1 MEIIGQN
8 IKYLRKSQGLTQ
20 GELAEKIGVNR
31 AMIGSYE
38 ENRAMPKLSV
48 MQVIAQYFNITM
60 DELTNIKLWESTKP
74 DTNLEKRTKGENLR
88 VLTTV
93 VDNTDKELITSVPVQ
108 ASAGYTTGYADKEFI
123 DELPCFSLPLT
134 ELSKERTYRVF
145 QIKGDSMEPVK
156 SGSYIITEYLPNWNE
171 IVDGET
177 YVVITL
183 NEGLVYKRLYS
194 RIQNQNEIILKSD
207 NPEYQP
213 YSVSIEDV
221 LEVWKALGFISFNL
235 PKPNELD
242 VNQLHHMILDL
253 KNEINSMKK
262 SKN

>member
-8 IKYLRKSQGLTQ
+8 LKYLRKRHGLTQ
-20 GELAEKIGVNR
+20 EELAVKLGVNR

-38 ENRAMPKLSV
+38 ENRAIPKLPV
-48 MQVIAQYFNITM
+48 MQVITQYFGVTI
-60 DELTNIKLWESTKP
+60 DELTNTKLWESNP
-74 DTNLEKRTKGENLR
+74 ESIIEKRTKGDNLR
-88 VLTTV
+88 ILNTV
-93 VDNTDKELITSVPVQ
+93 TDNTEKELITSVPIQ
-108 ASAGYTTGYADKEFI
+108 ASAGYTKGYADPEFVE
-123 DELPCFSLPLT
+123 ELPCFSLPLN

-145 QIKGDSMEPVK
+145 QIKGDSMEPIK
-156 SGSYIITEYLPNWNE
+156 SGSYIITEYLANWND

-183 NEGLVYKRLYS
+183 NEGLVYKRLYN

-221 LEVWKALGFISFNL
+221 LEVWKALGFISFSL
-235 PKPNELD
+235 PRPNELD
-242 VNQLHHMILDL
+242 VNQLHQMILDM
-253 KNEINSMKK
+253 KNEINSLKK
-262 SKN
+262 NKN

>member
-1 MEIIGQN
+1 
-8 IKYLRKSQGLTQ
+8 
-20 GELAEKIGVNR
+20 
-31 AMIGSYE
+31 MIGSYE

-48 MQVIAQYFNITM
+48 LQVITQYFGITM
-60 DELTNIKLWESTKP
+60 DELTNMKLWESTKP

-93 VDNTDKELITSVPVQ
+93 VNNTDKELITSVPVQ

-171 IVDGET
+171 IVDDET

-183 NEGLVYKRLYS
+183 NEGLVYKRLYN
-194 RIQNQNEIILKSD
+194 RISNQNEIILKSD

-221 LEVWKALGFISFNL
+221 LEVWKALGFISFSL
-235 PKPNELD
+235 PKPDELSI
-242 VNQLHHMILDL
+242 NKLHQMVIEM
-253 KNEINSMKK
+253 KNEINSLKK
-262 SKN
+262 